1 MYKYKE
7 KMKILIV
14 EDDKTLNNGIAMT
27 LGGYEIVQAYHL
39 AEARRLLADSHPDLV
54 LLDINLP
61 DGSGLDFCR
70 ELKKDSEVPVIFL
83 TANDME
89 IDVVA
94 GLESGASDYITKPF
108 SLAILRARVAAVL
121 RDREVGNHSGDTSLR
136 VQISGE
142 ENAGQECSI
151 GNGRTKKNNAWQY
164 SDSVFNFDFEAMCF
178 TAAGDRVELS
188 KTEQRLLR
196 ILVTNRGQTLR
207 REYLLARIWP
217 DGTEYVDAN
226 ALSVTMRRLREKLP
240 GIPVRTVYGIGYVW
254 DFAFMGN
261 DSLEKVVVPDSCKI
275 LGACAFW
282 ECSNLAE
289 VEFGANSELLI
300 VDDFCFSE
308 CYALQQIRLPDSVY
322 LIGEAAFSYTQI
334 QRFVFPEQIVFIGD
348 QLFWGTPVTELT
360 FHAWS
365 LPQYIGSEYF
375 STGDDDA
382 EYRITLPFDA
392 DADRYLGNAEYV
404 MQKKNVTVL
413 FCEDTD
419 MPEDE

>member
-1 MYKYKE
+1 
-7 KMKILIV
+7 MKILIV

-70 ELKKDSEVPVIFL
+70 ELKKDSDVPVIFL

-136 VQISGE
+136 VQISSE
-142 ENAGQECSI
+142 ENANQKCSI

-178 TAAGDRVELS
+178 TVAGDRVELS

-254 DFAFMGN
+254 
-261 DSLEKVVVPDSCKI
+261 E
-275 LGACAFW
+275 
-282 ECSNLAE
+282 E
-289 VEFGANSELLI
+289 
-300 VDDFCFSE
+300 
-308 CYALQQIRLPDSVY
+308 R
-322 LIGEAAFSYTQI
+322 TQE
-334 QRFVFPEQIVFIGD
+334 P
-348 QLFWGTPVTELT
+348 
-360 FHAWS
+360 
-365 LPQYIGSEYF
+365 
-375 STGDDDA
+375 
-382 EYRITLPFDA
+382 
-392 DADRYLGNAEYV
+392 
-404 MQKKNVTVL
+404 
-413 FCEDTD
+413 
-419 MPEDE
+419 

>member
-1 MYKYKE
+1 ME
-7 KMKILIV
+7 QLLIV
-14 EDDKTLNNGIAMT
+14 EDDIGLNQGLCKALKADDRQIISCHDLKA
-27 LGGYEIVQAYHL
+27 
-39 AEARRLLADSHPDLV
+39 AREQLLCGSVSLI

-70 ELKKDSEVPVIFL
+70 ELKKGSDVPVIFL

-136 VQISGE
+136 VQISSE
-142 ENAGQECSI
+142 ENANQKCSI

-164 SDSVFNFDFEAMCF
+164 SDSVFDFDFEAMCF
-178 TAAGDRVELS
+178 TVAGDRVELS

-226 ALSVTMRRLREKLP
+226 ALSVTMCRLREKLP

-254 DFAFMGN
+254 
-261 DSLEKVVVPDSCKI
+261 E
-275 LGACAFW
+275 
-282 ECSNLAE
+282 E
-289 VEFGANSELLI
+289 
-300 VDDFCFSE
+300 
-308 CYALQQIRLPDSVY
+308 R
-322 LIGEAAFSYTQI
+322 TQE
-334 QRFVFPEQIVFIGD
+334 P
-348 QLFWGTPVTELT
+348 
-360 FHAWS
+360 
-365 LPQYIGSEYF
+365 
-375 STGDDDA
+375 
-382 EYRITLPFDA
+382 
-392 DADRYLGNAEYV
+392 
-404 MQKKNVTVL
+404 
-413 FCEDTD
+413 
-419 MPEDE
+419 

>member
-1 MYKYKE
+1 
-7 KMKILIV
+7 MKILIV
-14 EDDKTLNNGIAMT
+14 DDDKTLNNGIAMT

-39 AEARRLLADSHPDLV
+39 AEARRLLADSYPDLV

-70 ELKKDSEVPVIFL
+70 ELKKDSDVPVIFL

-151 GNGRTKKNNAWQY
+151 GNGSTKKNNAWQY
-164 SDSVFNFDFEAMCF
+164 SDSVFDFDFEAMCF

-254 DFAFMGN
+254 
-261 DSLEKVVVPDSCKI
+261 E
-275 LGACAFW
+275 
-282 ECSNLAE
+282 E
-289 VEFGANSELLI
+289 
-300 VDDFCFSE
+300 
-308 CYALQQIRLPDSVY
+308 R
-322 LIGEAAFSYTQI
+322 TQE
-334 QRFVFPEQIVFIGD
+334 P
-348 QLFWGTPVTELT
+348 
-360 FHAWS
+360 
-365 LPQYIGSEYF
+365 
-375 STGDDDA
+375 
-382 EYRITLPFDA
+382 
-392 DADRYLGNAEYV
+392 
-404 MQKKNVTVL
+404 
-413 FCEDTD
+413 
-419 MPEDE
+419 